1 MRTHEL
7 VEKAV
12 KANID
17 AFLNK
22 GFRIFAPENLTS
34 YFYVVR
40 GNDIAYVEYR
50 LMSGLHYRSVH
61 KPCKHAG
68 TGFEA
73 FSLEDAFN
81 ERPTW
86 ANLREFGDVQKY
98 KDMDEFMS
106 HPMNNIIKL
115 VEIKSLP

>member
-1 MRTHEL
+1 MRPHEL

-12 KANID
+12 RANID
-17 AFLNK
+17 AFLSK
-22 GFRIFAPENLTS
+22 GFRLFAPENITE

-50 LMSGLHYRSVH
+50 FMSGLHYRSVH

-73 FSLEDAFN
+73 SSLEEAL
-81 ERPTW
+81 EYRPKW
-86 ANLREFGDVQKY
+86 CDWQNIPPVRKY
-98 KDMDEFMS
+98 RDMDEFMS

-115 VEIKSLP
+115 VEIKL